1 MPGGTER
8 TAEGTASLLSDVA
21 VGLGRLVKGELMLAK
36 AEAVEG
42 AKAAVGGLVKIAIA
56 ALLALVALNV
66 LAGAA
71 VAALAETGLGPGWAA
86 LLVGLVLIG
95 IAVALALA
103 GKSALTL
110 RGLWPDRALR
120 GVRRDAEAVRGALSE
135 EGVRH
140 V

>member
-1 MPGGTER
+1 MPGETER
-8 TAEGTASLLSDVA
+8 TTEGTASLLSEVA
-21 VGLGRLVKGELMLAK
+21 AGLGRLVKGEMMLAK

-42 AKAAVGGLVKIAIA
+42 AKAAVGGLVKIAVA

-71 VAALAETGLGPGWAA
+71 VAALAEAGLGAGWAA

-95 IAVALALA
+95 IAAGLALA
-103 GKSALTL
+103 GKAALTL
-110 RGLWPDRALR
+110 RGLWPDRAMR
-120 GVRRDAEAVRGALSE
+120 GVRRDAEAVRSALSE

>member
-1 MPGGTER
+1 MPGETER
-8 TAEGTASLLSDVA
+8 TTEGTASLLSEVA
-21 VGLGRLVKGELMLAK
+21 AGLGRLVKGEMMLAK

-42 AKAAVGGLVKIAIA
+42 AKAAVGGLVKIAVA

-71 VAALAETGLGPGWAA
+71 VAALAEAGLGAGWAA

-95 IAVALALA
+95 IAVGLALA
-103 GKSALTL
+103 GKAALTL
-110 RGLWPDRALR
+110 RGLWPDRAMR
-120 GVRRDAEAVRGALSE
+120 GVRRDAEAVRSALSE

>member
-1 MPGGTER
+1 MPGETER
-8 TAEGTASLLSDVA
+8 TTEGTASLLSEVA
-21 VGLGRLVKGELMLAK
+21 TGLGRLVKGEMMLAK

-42 AKAAVGGLVKIAIA
+42 AKAAVGGLVKIAVA

-71 VAALAETGLGPGWAA
+71 VAALAEAGLGAGWAA

-95 IAVALALA
+95 IAAGLALA
-103 GKSALTL
+103 GKAALTL
-110 RGLWPDRALR
+110 RGLWPDRAMR
-120 GVRRDAEAVRGALSE
+120 GVRRDAEAVRSALSE

>member
-1 MPGGTER
+1 MPGETER
-8 TAEGTASLLSDVA
+8 TTEGTASLLSEVA
-21 VGLGRLVKGELMLAK
+21 TGLGRLVKGEMMLAK

-42 AKAAVGGLVKIAIA
+42 AKAAVGGLVKIAVA

-71 VAALAETGLGPGWAA
+71 VAALAEAGLGAGWAA

-95 IAVALALA
+95 IAVGLALA
-103 GKSALTL
+103 GKAALTL
-110 RGLWPDRALR
+110 RGLWPDRAMR
-120 GVRRDAEAVRGALSE
+120 GVRRDAEAVRSALSE